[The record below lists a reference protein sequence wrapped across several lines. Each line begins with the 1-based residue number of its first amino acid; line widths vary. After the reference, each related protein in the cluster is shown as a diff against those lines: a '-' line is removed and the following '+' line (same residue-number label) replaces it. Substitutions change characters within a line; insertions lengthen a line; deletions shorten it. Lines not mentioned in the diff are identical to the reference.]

1 VSVATEG
8 ASVCDGRWRLAE
20 RLSGEV
26 EETVWRAE
34 PAALVTVGWDSGVP
48 ADELAAALA
57 LPYQGVTPLLAAGRL
72 DGTAGQV
79 LVEALPAGAPRDR
92 APDLAAAERWGAAT
106 AAIAA
111 RAHAA
116 GDALGG
122 IRPEAVW
129 IEGDAVAATAPR
141 ATRLWELRATDAGVV
156 PGYTELYRSPERL
169 AGGGVSAADDV
180 FAIAATVVAWA
191 TGKHAFAGATPG
203 ERATSLLGG
212 RRAPFSGPPSLALL
226 LAAALGAAP
235 GRPSA
240 AGLERGLATA

>member
-1 VSVATEG
+1 MSVAAEG
-8 ASVCDGRWRLAE
+8 APVCDGRWRLAE
-20 RLSGEV
+20 RLAGAV
-26 EETVWRAE
+26 EETIWRAE
-34 PAALVTVGWDSGVP
+34 PAALVTVGWDTGVP

-57 LPYQGVTPLLAAGRL
+57 LPHDGVTPLLAAGRL
-72 DGTAGQV
+72 DGTERQA
-79 LVEALPAGAPRDR
+79 LVEALPVGAPRGR
-92 APDLAAAERWGAAT
+92 APELAAARRWGVET

-129 IEGDAVAATAPR
+129 IAGDAVAAIAPR
-141 ATRLWELRATDAGVV
+141 ATRLWELRDTDAGVV
-156 PGYTELYRSPERL
+156 PGHAELYRSPERL
-169 AGGGVSAADDV
+169 AGAGVSAADDV

-191 TGKHAFAGATPG
+191 TGAHAFAGTTPG
-203 ERATSLLGG
+203 ERDQSLLTG

-235 GRPSA
+235 GRPGA
-240 AGLERGLATA
+240 AGLAAGLATA

>member
-1 VSVATEG
+1 VSVAAEG
-8 ASVCDGRWRLAE
+8 ASVCGGRWRLAE
-20 RLSGEV
+20 RLAGTA

-34 PAALVTVGWDSGVP
+34 PAALVTVGWNTGVP

-57 LPYQGVTPLLAAGRL
+57 LPHEGVTPLLATGRL
-72 DGTAGQV
+72 DGTQRQA

-92 APDLAAAERWGAAT
+92 AADLAAARRWGART
-106 AAIAA
+106 AAITA

-129 IEGDAVAATAPR
+129 IAGDAVAAIAPR
-141 ATRLWELRATDAGVV
+141 ATRLWELRDTDAGVV
-156 PGYTELYRSPERL
+156 PGHAELYRSPERL
-169 AGGGVSAADDV
+169 SGAGMSAADDV

-191 TGKHAFAGATPG
+191 TGAYAFAGATPG
-203 ERATSLLGG
+203 ERDESLLTG

-235 GRPSA
+235 GRPAAAALA
-240 AGLERGLATA
+240 AGLTAS